1 MKSALKLMILI
12 LALVGISWT
21 LFIFHQENLDPVRL
35 YLGAYRTREL
45 PLGALVMGIFVIGL
59 LMGGLIFFSVVM
71 SVQFERRRLRK
82 EIEALQRV
90 LSVQSNA
97 SSASAGSTT
106 PARQSS

>member
-35 YLGAYRTREL
+35 YLGSYRTREL
-45 PLGALVMGIFVIGL
+45 ALGALVMGAFVVGL
-59 LMGGLIFFSVVM
+59 LLGGLVFFSVVM
-71 SVQFERRRLRK
+71 SVQLERRRLRK

-90 LSVQSNA
+90 LSAQSSN
-97 SSASAGSTT
+97 SATATAI
-106 PARQSS
+106 PARQS